1 MALDTELHREVALKQ
16 IHDHHADDPTSRHRF
31 LVEAE
36 ITGGLEHPGIVPV
49 YGLGT
54 YGSGRPFY
62 AMRFIRGD
70 SLKEAVDHFH
80 ADVTLRDNPGRRVL
94 ELQKLLRR
102 FLDVCNAI
110 QYAHSRGVL
119 HRDIKPGN
127 VVVGKH
133 GETLVVDWGLAK
145 PLGHCE
151 PGDAS
156 DEPTLVPSSA
166 SGTAETLPGTA
177 VGTPAYMSPE
187 QAAGALDRLSV
198 RSDVYSLGATLYY
211 LLTGKPPFSGDDVGA
226 LLRAVQKGEF
236 RRPRQRNATV
246 ERAIEAVCLKAMA
259 LNPDDRYATPRELA
273 DDVERWL
280 ADEPV
285 SAWKERR
292 PTRLARWGRRHKPIV
307 AGVAVL
313 LVTALVAL
321 SIGSVLLQG
330 RNREVEK
337 QKNRANEQAKIARR
351 EKERAEE
358 QTVRVLN
365 ALKAIVFNIS
375 QIDLPIGS
383 EGHRLQREIL
393 KTTAEQLEKLVH
405 DSDMTKY
412 TSRAT
417 ISVYIMLGDVAM
429 ILRERANALRYYK
442 SAQKY
447 AEALVKSDRASPE
460 AQRDLFLAY
469 NKLGDLSGELRE
481 FAGARDYYRQAL
493 GIAEVLPKGDH
504 DKPKAQRD
512 LAILYERLGDVSL
525 KLGDPV
531 AAREYYRKA
540 SETKATTPPG

>member
-1 MALDTELHREVALKQ
+1 M
-16 IHDHHADDPTSRHRF
+16 
-31 LVEAE
+31 
-36 ITGGLEHPGIVPV
+36 
-49 YGLGT
+49 
-54 YGSGRPFY
+54 
-62 AMRFIRGD
+62 
-70 SLKEAVDHFH
+70 
-80 ADVTLRDNPGRRVL
+80 
-94 ELQKLLRR
+94 
-102 FLDVCNAI
+102 
-110 QYAHSRGVL
+110 
-119 HRDIKPGN
+119 
-127 VVVGKH
+127 
-133 GETLVVDWGLAK
+133 
-145 PLGHCE
+145 
-151 PGDAS
+151 
-156 DEPTLVPSSA
+156 
-166 SGTAETLPGTA
+166 
-177 VGTPAYMSPE
+177 
-187 QAAGALDRLSV
+187 
-198 RSDVYSLGATLYY
+198 
-211 LLTGKPPFSGDDVGA
+211 
-226 LLRAVQKGEF
+226 
-236 RRPRQRNATV
+236 
-246 ERAIEAVCLKAMA
+246 
-259 LNPDDRYATPRELA
+259 
-273 DDVERWL
+273 
-280 ADEPV
+280 
-285 SAWKERR
+285 
-292 PTRLARWGRRHKPIV
+292 

-337 QKNRANEQAKIARR
+337 QKNRANEQAKIARG

-375 QIDLPIGS
+375 QSDLPIGS
-383 EGHRLQREIL
+383 EGNRLQREIL

-405 DSDMTKY
+405 DSGMTKY

-429 ILRERANALRYYK
+429 ILGERANALRYYK

-493 GIAEVLPKGDH
+493 GIAEVLPKGDR

-512 LAILYERLGDVSL
+512 LAILYERLGDVSN